1 MYLKY
6 IQIVNFRNLLS
17 AKFQFDEGANTIIGE
32 NDAGKS
38 NAITAMRILL
48 DSSYYY
54 NVKRLKETDFPFEFS
69 EWKGH
74 WIIISAFFDKLTEDD
89 KSVEVCAEMIP
100 ENENADFLKSYI
112 RCEGYNYGVV
122 TVFIRPNK
130 RIRKALYEASGTDEF
145 EKIRKN
151 IKLTDYEFVYTARS
165 QVDFTNPEV
174 YKNIVGD
181 IENKVYS
188 DPDNVDMSLT
198 GSKIEILDVWSHLS
212 VVFIDALRDVGTG
225 NA

>member
-1 MYLKY
+1 
-6 IQIVNFRNLLS
+6 
-17 AKFQFDEGANTIIGE
+17 
-32 NDAGKS
+32 
-38 NAITAMRILL
+38 MRILL

-100 ENENADFLKSYI
+100 ENENAEFLKSYI

-122 TVFIRPNK
+122 TVFILPNK

-145 EKIRKN
+145 EKIRNN

-188 DPDNVDMSLT
+188 DPDEYYGAAEPPVRCGESTCPD
-198 GSKIEILDVWSHLS
+198 
-212 VVFIDALRDVGTG
+212 
-225 NA
+225 

>member
-122 TVFIRPNK
+122 TVFI
-130 RIRKALYEASGTDEF
+130 
-145 EKIRKN
+145 
-151 IKLTDYEFVYTARS
+151 ARRHHRRRRRC
-165 QVDFTNPEV
+165 P
-174 YKNIVGD
+174 
-181 IENKVYS
+181 
-188 DPDNVDMSLT
+188 
-198 GSKIEILDVWSHLS
+198 
-212 VVFIDALRDVGTG
+212 
-225 NA
+225 